1 MKIDRDTICCIS
13 IAERPGNFG
22 ATVLNAT
29 FQALNLNYIYKPFR
43 VMASDLED
51 SIKGIRAFGIR
62 GCGVS
67 MPHKIKVMQCL
78 DQIDDAAKR
87 IGAVNTIINNN
98 GVLTGYNTD
107 YEGAKRALKETY
119 DIRNK
124 KALIIGAGGAA
135 RAIIVALKDSGAG
148 EIWLTNR
155 DEARGQELAKEFS
168 LNYHPF
174 ATRAEFRGQLLVN
187 ATPVGMPPNGGEM
200 IIDKL
205 ALIHYDCS
213 MDVVVSPQETG
224 LIQTTK
230 ELGKAV
236 IPGFK
241 MALYQGVAQYEL
253 YTEQEAPFD
262 LMSENIQKYFKA

>member
-29 FQALNLNYIYKPFR
+29 FQALNLNYVYKPFR
-43 VMASDLED
+43 VMAPDLED
-51 SIKGIRAFGIR
+51 AIKGVRALSIR

-67 MPHKIKVMQCL
+67 MPHKMKVMLYL
-78 DQIDDAAKR
+78 DKIDEAAKR
-87 IGAVNTIINNN
+87 IGAVNTIINDA

-119 DIRNK
+119 NIQGK
-124 KALIIGAGGAA
+124 KALIVGAGGAA
-135 RAIIVALKDSGAG
+135 RAIIVALKDRGAG
-148 EIWLTNR
+148 EVWLTNR
-155 DEARGQELAKEFS
+155 DEARGQELAKAFS
-168 LNYHPF
+168 VNYFPF
-174 ATRAEFRGQLLVN
+174 DKRTEFRGQLLVN
-187 ATPVGMPPNGGEM
+187 ATPVGMPPDTGEI

-205 ALIHYDCS
+205 ALIHYDCG

-224 LIQTTK
+224 LIQAMK
-230 ELGKAV
+230 ELNKAV

-253 YTEQEAPFD
+253 YTGQEAPFD
-262 LMSENIQKYFKA
+262 LMSENIQKYFKT